1 MSGPIDEL
9 GAATLRVWGLSGIGE
24 VHAGDDVATH
34 VLDGASRA
42 DTDLTDG
49 DVVAVSSKIVSKALG
64 LAVQA
69 ATRDDAIAEQTVRVV
84 AERLGPRGTTRIV
97 RSRSGPVLAA
107 AGVDASNVDVG
118 SVLVLPRDPDAAAR
132 DLRHALTERTGQ
144 RIAVVITD
152 TMGRPWRDGQ
162 VDVALGAA
170 GLVVAEDMRGR
181 TDRYGNLLEVTVRAV
196 ADEVAA
202 LADLVKGKLVDRP
215 AAVVRGLG
223 AFVTQED
230 GPGVAAL
237 LREGDADWFRYGHL
251 EAVRAAVGAPPG
263 TPGIEPAPMVPGNA
277 RERLLRAVNV
287 ALASPHWA
295 VEPDVDVRPDGDG
308 AVAEVPVRPDADAGQ
323 LLALGALAQ
332 RVAALA
338 VAEGLDV
345 LFEPYDPERPRIRV
359 LGRALP
365 TGHATGEEIPR

>member
-42 DTDLTDG
+42 ETDLADG
-49 DVVAVSSKIVSKALG
+49 DVVAVSSKIVSKSLG
-64 LAVQA
+64 LAVKA
-69 ATRDDAIAEQTVRVV
+69 ANRDDAIAEQTVRIV

-118 SVLVLPRDPDAAAR
+118 TVLVLPLDPDAAAR
-132 DLRHALTERTGQ
+132 DLRRALTERTGR

-181 TDRYGNLLEVTVRAV
+181 TDRYGNLLEVTVRAA
-196 ADEVAA
+196 ADEIAA

-263 TPGIEPAPMVPGNA
+263 TPGIEPAPMLPGSA
-277 RERLLRAVNV
+277 RERLLRAVHV

-308 AVAEVPVRPDADAGQ
+308 AVAEVPVLPDADTAQ

-338 VAEGLDV
+338 AAEGLDV
-345 LFEPYDPERPRIRV
+345 LLEPYDAERRRIRV
-359 LGRALP
+359 LGRTLP